1 MESWLFAAE
10 EIFTSRSMVDVKE
23 LKENYPDSALVLNL
37 GDDNLPN
44 VSDLSY
50 RSVPVHEVEV
60 GSYILVG
67 TGEVCH
73 NKNMDVMLG

>member
-1 MESWLFAAE
+1 
-10 EIFTSRSMVDVKE
+10 MVDVKE

-37 GDDNLPN
+37 DNTNMPN

-50 RSVPVHEVEV
+50 QSVPVHDVEV

-67 TGEVCH
+67 IGEVCD
-73 NKNMDVMLG
+73 NKNMDVILG